1 MNTLIEGIP
10 KTIHRHRH
18 NGVATSGT
26 LSVPW
31 LLGKFSP
38 AHCIPF
44 VLDTFLSIAPV
55 SKANGTRW
63 IDTLSRCCEWD
74 IRSPVS
80 RVEQVEKEEQNRK
93 VEEVEAVKSIVD
105 FIVQARE

>member
-18 NGVATSGT
+18 NGVATS
-26 LSVPW
+26 
-31 LLGKFSP
+31 
-38 AHCIPF
+38 
-44 VLDTFLSIAPV
+44 DTFLSIAPV

-105 FIVQARE
+105 LIVQARE